1 MVYGCYGKAGLGRVS
16 GVIRDC
22 GGAGALP
29 DGLCSLS
36 V

>member
-1 MVYGCYGKAGLGRVS
+1 MVCDCYGKAGLGRVS
-16 GVIRDC
+16 GVIRGC

-29 DGLCSLS
+29 DDLCSLS